1 MNTSLTTDELE
12 FLKKLQSFPDK
23 EGIIVHKPVE
33 VTIKK
38 LNPLINKG
46 YVKLSAAVC
55 GPLLVKTGE
64 TIVKLTEAGE
74 IAMSTSPS

>member
-1 MNTSLTTDELE
+1 MTTNLTKSELE
-12 FLKKLQSFPDK
+12 FLKKLRSFPDR
-23 EGIIVHKPVE
+23 EGIIISKTEKETIHKL
-33 VTIKK
+33 KS
-38 LNPLINKG
+38 LINEG

-74 IAMSTSPS
+74 IAMSTQEQ